1 MEQGANSAGTSADD
15 ESFGSSRPAGS
26 RPVYGI
32 SVAAELAGVDARSLR
47 HYERRGL
54 MHPARTSGG
63 TRRYSHDDVDRSR
76 RITALLDEG
85 LNLAGVEMVLRLE
98 TELAELYQVLDR
110 LRGDRPDVDLATG
123 EHTQAGPGRPVAG
136 QRDTRSDEDGRSE

>member
-1 MEQGANSAGTSADD
+1 MQEGASASDASAGGD
-15 ESFGSSRPAGS
+15 GSRPAGS

-32 SVAAELAGVDARSLR
+32 SVAAELAGADARSLR

-63 TRRYSHDDVDRSR
+63 TRRYSHDDVDRGR
-76 RITALLDEG
+76 RIIALLEDG

-98 TELAELYQVLDR
+98 TELADLHRLLDR
-110 LRGDRPDVDLATG
+110 LRREHPDLDLSVP
-123 EHTQAGPGRPVAG
+123 EP
-136 QRDTRSDEDGRSE
+136 SEPPEP

>member
-1 MEQGANSAGTSADD
+1 MQEGASASDASAGGD
-15 ESFGSSRPAGS
+15 GSRPAGS

-32 SVAAELAGVDARSLR
+32 SVAAELAGADARSLR

-63 TRRYSHDDVDRSR
+63 TRRYSHDDVDRGR
-76 RITALLDEG
+76 RIIALLEDG

-98 TELAELYQVLDR
+98 TELADLHRLLDR
-110 LRGDRPDVDLATG
+110 LRREHPDLDLSVPEPS
-123 EHTQAGPGRPVAG
+123 EHPEP
-136 QRDTRSDEDGRSE
+136 